1 MIAFRS
7 RLHGPFLLD
16 VSPCSGRGAADGF
29 GRETES
35 VNLLPVTA
43 QRQGRASSERQ
54 AMEMTVD
61 SSRGISLRPTTSI
74 LTAALAAVAAV
85 LVFGPLLRAPEAEA
99 RIYWTNISAGT
110 VGSARL
116 DGSGVRKGFI
126 RGLVNPFGLDANG
139 SHLFWADKNRG
150 TIGRARLNGTG
161 ITRDFVRIPDWWTPA
176 PIGVTVK
183 RDRIYWVGGS
193 NFISRARIDGRKA
206 RPRFMSTKSSGIF
219 GVAANRRH
227 IFWTALERDS
237 AHTVGRSRIDGSGQD
252 PRFITTRKTGP
263 IDVEATGDFVYWV
276 NSNLNTIGRA
286 RVDGTH
292 VNPNFIR
299 TGNGVLSAIAVAGC
313 RIYWAD
319 YVTGKIGRANLD
331 GTGVRRSLI
340 ETGSVRGALRGLA
353 VVP

>member
-1 MIAFRS
+1 MVV
-7 RLHGPFLLD
+7 H
-16 VSPCSGRGAADGF
+16 
-29 GRETES
+29 
-35 VNLLPVTA
+35 
-43 QRQGRASSERQ
+43 
-54 AMEMTVD
+54 
-61 SSRGISLRPTTSI
+61 SLRGTDLRPITPGVGVV
-74 LTAALAAVAAV
+74 LALLVAAM
-85 LVFGPLLRAPEAEA
+85 VFGSLLKAPEADA

-139 SHLFWADKNRG
+139 RHLFWADKNRG
-150 TIGRARLNGTG
+150 TIGRARLDGRG
-161 ITRDFVRIPDWWTPA
+161 ITRDFVRIPNWWTPA
-176 PIGVTVK
+176 PIGVAVK

-193 NFISRARIDGRKA
+193 NFIGRSRIDGRKA
-206 RPRFMSTKSSGIF
+206 QPRFMRTRSSGIF

-227 IFWTALERDS
+227 LFWTALERDS
-237 AHTVGRSRIDGSGQD
+237 AHTVSRSRIDGSRQD
-252 PRFITTRKTGP
+252 PRFITTKRTGP
-263 IDVEATGDFVYWV
+263 IDVEATGRYVYWA

-340 ETGSVRGALRGLA
+340 DTGSVRGALRGLA